1 MNKIFIDEKGYYALE
16 EWAKENK
23 KYVLIDI
30 SYFNR
35 CELHFKGKSG
45 LVAFVTAKKS
55 CVKIDIKVQ
64 NILIIKAKLTRTP
77 NGANDYGIFYD
88 ILRPELSEWA
98 EAIVNLVSRNYI
110 NTNAF
115 LFFGNVVDEKSI
127 RAFSK
132 NDKQDKVVIFREFEG
147 KCYAVPTTRHRSP
160 EGVFEV
166 RGHFRKYQSGKVIWI
181 DSYLKGLEK

>member
-16 EWAKENK
+16 QWAAENK
-23 KYVLIDI
+23 QYVLIDT
-30 SYFNR
+30 SYFSR
-35 CELHFKGKSG
+35 CELHFKGSS
-45 LVAFVTAKKS
+45 LVAFATAKKDGAR
-55 CVKIDIKVQ
+55 IDIKDRKG
-64 NILIIKAKLTRTP
+64 LIIKAKIIRTP
-77 NGANDYGIFYD
+77 NGKNDYGVFYD
-88 ILRPELSEWA
+88 ILKPELSEWA
-98 EAIVNLVSRNYI
+98 EAIVNLASRTYI
-110 NTNAF
+110 DTNAF